1 MKVLIESSAIIE
13 YLKGNAK
20 VKEIISN
27 SEDFYVSTLTIFEV
41 LLGKVEENKILDFLS
56 AFNVIGLNKKD
67 SIIASR
73 IYKRLRDKG
82 KLIGYFD
89 ILISAQAINRD
100 LTLVTKDTDFL
111 KVADEFNELKVALIT
126 LEHHHHHH

>member
-82 KLIGYFD
+82 KLIEYFD

-126 LEHHHHHH
+126 

>member
-41 LLGKVEENKILDFLS
+41 LLGKVEENKIIDFLS

-82 KLIGYFD
+82 KLIEYFD

-126 LEHHHHHH
+126 

>member
-1 MKVLIESSAIIE
+1 MRVLIESSAIIE

-67 SIIASR
+67 SVIASR

-89 ILISAQAINRD
+89 ILISAQAVNRD

-126 LEHHHHHH
+126 

>member
-67 SIIASR
+67 SVIASR

-89 ILISAQAINRD
+89 ILISAQAINRGI
-100 LTLVTKDTDFL
+100 TLVTKDTDFL

-126 LEHHHHHH
+126 

>member
-1 MKVLIESSAIIE
+1 MKVLIESSAIMK
-13 YLKGNAK
+13 YLKGNVK

-41 LLGKVEENKILDFLS
+41 LLGKVEENKILDFFS
-56 AFNVIGLNKKD
+56 AFNVIGLNRKD
-67 SIIASR
+67 SITASR

-82 KLIGYFD
+82 KLVGYFD
-89 ILISAQAINRD
+89 ILISAQAIIRG

-126 LEHHHHHH
+126 

>member
-20 VKEIISN
+20 VKEIISS

-41 LLGKVEENKILDFLS
+41 LLGKVEEDKILDFLS

-67 SIIASR
+67 SVMASR

-89 ILISAQAINRD
+89 ILISAQAINRG

-126 LEHHHHHH
+126 

>member
-27 SEDFYVSTLTIFEV
+27 SEDFYVSTFTIFEV

-89 ILISAQAINRD
+89 ILISAQAINRG

-126 LEHHHHHH
+126 

>member
-89 ILISAQAINRD
+89 ILISAQAINRG

-111 KVADEFNELKVALIT
+111 KVAGEFNDLKVALII
-126 LEHHHHHH
+126 

>member
-13 YLKGNAK
+13 YLKGNVK

-41 LLGKVEENKILDFLS
+41 LLGKVEENKILDFFS

-67 SIIASR
+67 SITASR

-89 ILISAQAINRD
+89 ILISAQAINRG

-111 KVADEFNELKVALIT
+111 KVADEFKELKVALIT
-126 LEHHHHHH
+126 

>member
-1 MKVLIESSAIIE
+1 M
-13 YLKGNAK
+13 
-20 VKEIISN
+20 
-27 SEDFYVSTLTIFEV
+27 
-41 LLGKVEENKILDFLS
+41 S
-56 AFNVIGLNKKD
+56 AFNVISLNKKD

-111 KVADEFNELKVALIT
+111 KVAGEFNELKVALIT
-126 LEHHHHHH
+126 

>member
-13 YLKGNAK
+13 YLKGNVK

-41 LLGKVEENKILDFLS
+41 LLGEVEENKILDFFS

-67 SIIASR
+67 SITASR

-89 ILISAQAINRD
+89 ILISAQAINRG

-126 LEHHHHHH
+126 

>member
-111 KVADEFNELKVALIT
+111 KVADEFNEVKVALIT
-126 LEHHHHHH
+126 

>member
-1 MKVLIESSAIIE
+1 MKVLIETSAIIE
-13 YLKGNAK
+13 YLKGNMK

-27 SEDFYVSTLTIFEV
+27 SEDFYVSTLTVFEV
-41 LLGKVEENKILDFLS
+41 LLGKVEENEIFDFLS
-56 AFNVIGLNKKD
+56 AFNVIGLNERD
-67 SIIASR
+67 SITASR

-111 KVADEFNELKVALIT
+111 KMKDEFN
-126 LEHHHHHH
+126 

>member
-111 KVADEFNELKVALIT
+111 KVADEFNDLKVALIT
-126 LEHHHHHH
+126 

>member
-13 YLKGNAK
+13 YLKGNVK

-41 LLGKVEENKILDFLS
+41 LLGEVEENKILDFLS

-67 SIIASR
+67 SVIASR

-82 KLIGYFD
+82 KLVGYFD
-89 ILISAQAINRD
+89 ILISAQAINRG

-126 LEHHHHHH
+126 

>member
-73 IYKRLRDKG
+73 IYKRLKDKG

-89 ILISAQAINRD
+89 ILISAQAINRG

-126 LEHHHHHH
+126 

>member
-126 LEHHHHHH
+126 

>member
-20 VKEIISN
+20 VKEIIYN

-67 SIIASR
+67 SIVASR
-73 IYKRLRDKG
+73 IYKRLKDKG

-89 ILISAQAINRD
+89 ILISAQAINRG

-126 LEHHHHHH
+126 

>member
-41 LLGKVEENKILDFLS
+41 LLGKVEENKILDFFS

-73 IYKRLRDKG
+73 IYKRLKDKG

-89 ILISAQAINRD
+89 ILISAQAINRG

-111 KVADEFNELKVALIT
+111 KVADEFKELKVALIT
-126 LEHHHHHH
+126 

>member
-41 LLGKVEENKILDFLS
+41 LLGRVEENKILDFLS

-111 KVADEFNELKVALIT
+111 KVADEFNEVKVALIT
-126 LEHHHHHH
+126 

>member
-1 MKVLIESSAIIE
+1 MRVLIESSAIIE

-67 SIIASR
+67 SITASR

-89 ILISAQAINRD
+89 ILISAQAIDRG

-126 LEHHHHHH
+126 